1 MFWTIHE
8 NQQPRILE
16 QPVTQVGIE
25 CVTWKLTS
33 WRSES
38 RLIHTRSRLL
48 QSAGRSHTPGQW
60 SPGKSETGRLYWPIT
75 KRRPGLEMKRGVPKT
90 GEVVYYKFHVYIIN
104 KERIISRNFLAYES
118 QFDMSSGNVFS
129 LIDLLQYLCLD
140 TFSYYFWADES
151 LITR

>member
-1 MFWTIHE
+1 MKLN
-8 NQQPRILE
+8 NQFNIVWKINGAFKHNLSSHVLNYPRKSTTSNTRTTGN
-16 QPVTQVGIE
+16 TQVGIE

-90 GEVVYYKFHVYIIN
+90 GVYYKFHVYIIN
-104 KERIISRNFLAYES
+104 KERIISRNFLA
-118 QFDMSSGNVFS
+118 
-129 LIDLLQYLCLD
+129 
-140 TFSYYFWADES
+140 
-151 LITR
+151 

>member
-1 MFWTIHE
+1 MKLN
-8 NQQPRILE
+8 NQFNIVWKINGAFKHNLSSHVLNYPRKSTTSNTRTTGN
-16 QPVTQVGIE
+16 TQVGIE

-90 GEVVYYKFHVYIIN
+90 GEVVYYKFHVYILIN
-104 KERIISRNFLAYES
+104 KERIISRNFLA
-118 QFDMSSGNVFS
+118 
-129 LIDLLQYLCLD
+129 
-140 TFSYYFWADES
+140 
-151 LITR
+151 